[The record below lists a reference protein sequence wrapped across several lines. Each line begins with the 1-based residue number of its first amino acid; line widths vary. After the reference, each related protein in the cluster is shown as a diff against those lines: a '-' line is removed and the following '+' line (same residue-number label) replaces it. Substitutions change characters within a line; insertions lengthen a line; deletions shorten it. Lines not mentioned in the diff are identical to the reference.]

1 MSSFILKIIAAVTML
16 IDHAGLML
24 FPGEG
29 WMRAVGRL
37 AFPLFAFCIA
47 EGFLYTRSRLKY
59 FLRLFILGTACQIV
73 YLVAEGDTLLGILLT
88 FSLSI
93 LLMWITDIAKRA
105 FREEKRSRYAL
116 ALAAAASVIAAAVL
130 CSFVEFDYGFAGV
143 MLPVWISLF
152 EKKEYRLAALGFG
165 LAPLCLEMW
174 MYGGYRQMWSL
185 MTVPIVAL
193 YNGKPGKY
201 RMKWFFY
208 VFYPAHLAVL
218 QVIDWIV

>member
-1 MSSFILKIIAAVTML
+1 MSAFILKMIAALTML

-29 WMRAVGRL
+29 WMRIVGRL

-47 EGFLYTRSRLKY
+47 EGFRYTRSRLKY
-59 FLRLFILGTACQIV
+59 FLRLFLLGAACQIV
-73 YLVAEGDTLLGILLT
+73 YLVAAGDTLIGILLA

-93 LLMWITDIAKRA
+93 LLMWITDLARRA
-105 FREEKRSRYAL
+105 FAEEKKSRYAL
-116 ALAAAASVIAAAVL
+116 AAAALAAVCAAAAL
-130 CSFVEFDYGFAGV
+130 CTVVEIDYGFFGI

-152 EKKEYRLAALGFG
+152 EKKEHRLAAMGFG
-165 LAPLCLEMW
+165 LGTLCLETW
-174 MYGGYRQMWSL
+174 MFGGYRQMWSL
-185 MTVPIVAL
+185 MSVPILAL

-208 VFYPAHLAVL
+208 VFYPAHLAAL
-218 QVIDWIV
+218 QVIDWII